1 MTIKQITVRN
11 QHMWGVYCY
20 FILCLQWEWT
30 WEKWTLFWTQNDVC
44 EHSYLSEYCC
54 WGSPSPPQVVSC
66 CLINCFC
73 WQSEEFST
81 SQLGKPIN
89 PDLCFQN
96 LNVSSCENLNSCQ
109 VKMFHLQIST
119 PRSRLVL
126 NHLLFLSNSSPFFST
141 HKALLWMSC
150 LIWRLHY
157 ASILFTI
164 LFVWLNIWWIDAAWL
179 NYE

>member
-1 MTIKQITVRN
+1 MYNVILSCVYSENERGKSELYFEHRMTYVNTPI
-11 QHMWGVYCY
+11 
-20 FILCLQWEWT
+20 
-30 WEKWTLFWTQNDVC
+30 
-44 EHSYLSEYCC
+44 YLSTVA
-54 WGSPSPPQVVSC
+54 GVPPHRLKLFHVVSS
-66 CLINCFC
+66 IVSADRVKNF
-73 WQSEEFST
+73 QRH
-81 SQLGKPIN
+81 KPIN

-96 LNVSSCENLNSCQ
+96 LNVSLCENLNSCQ

-164 LFVWLNIWWIDAAWL
+164 LFVWLNIWSIDAAWL